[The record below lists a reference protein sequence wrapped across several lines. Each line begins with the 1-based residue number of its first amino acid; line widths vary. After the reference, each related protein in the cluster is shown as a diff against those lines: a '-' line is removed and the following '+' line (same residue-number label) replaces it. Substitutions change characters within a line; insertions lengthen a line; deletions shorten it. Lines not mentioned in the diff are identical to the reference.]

1 MNDDDEKLDAL
12 MVQLRREFPR
22 FRIVAKEGDRL
33 SRSID
38 VALKCVTLG
47 GQSRYL
53 SHYHTVI
60 GDTLYV
66 PPGWADMPAVDKII
80 TLRHERVHLR
90 QRRRYTLPG
99 MALVY
104 LWWPLPLGLSWGRAR
119 LEWEAYEET
128 LRATLELKGPAAL
141 RAPTLRTRVVSQFV
155 GPSYGWM
162 WPFRRQIGSWY
173 DDAVRRLNLDRQ
185 QGDDPR

>member
-104 LWWPLPLGLSWGRAR
+104 LWWPLPLGEKS
-119 LEWEAYEET
+119 
-128 LRATLELKGPAAL
+128 KP
-141 RAPTLRTRVVSQFV
+141 
-155 GPSYGWM
+155 
-162 WPFRRQIGSWY
+162 
-173 DDAVRRLNLDRQ
+173 VRRVLQECLHGASDRSLAEVLAVEEPEESADKGTPQ
-185 QGDDPR
+185 